1 MKYVFFFFSLI
12 TTTVAWSQARKL
24 DEVVGKALLQN
35 LQIQLAKNELAIS
48 NNNNYLGA
56 TGALPTVSLNA
67 SDIQNSIS
75 INQQLNNGN
84 TIKRDA
90 APANNLNVG
99 LQASVIV
106 YNGKRVY
113 AQRERLEELEKLS
126 EEQLRFQIQEVVANT
141 SSRYYDIVR
150 LQYFLRALR
159 QTILFSEQQVQII
172 ESRKEVGLANQ
183 ADLLQA
189 QIDLNQRKQELQTQE
204 LLLQQTKVDL
214 LNLLQEDP
222 TNAFVPADTLFEHK
236 NTYSIQQLIGGIS
249 NNPQLATANKLVQV
263 NEWLVKEATSQK
275 YPILRFNTGYN
286 YNRNQSAAGLFL
298 LNQNFGPFAGLAL
311 QVPIYNGSQA
321 KRQEKSAQLA
331 ATSSKIQE
339 QNTRQLLEASIVKVY
354 QAYQN
359 AVQQITT
366 EQQNFE
372 MTKSL
377 NELVLQRF
385 SLGQATILEVRA
397 AQQSFENA
405 AFRLINLNHAAKLAD
420 IEMKRLTGQL

>member
-12 TTTVAWSQARKL
+12 TTTVAWSQARQL

-67 SDIQNSIS
+67 SDVQNSIS

-204 LLLQQTKVDL
+204 LLL
-214 LNLLQEDP
+214 
-222 TNAFVPADTLFEHK
+222 
-236 NTYSIQQLIGGIS
+236 
-249 NNPQLATANKLVQV
+249 
-263 NEWLVKEATSQK
+263 
-275 YPILRFNTGYN
+275 R
-286 YNRNQSAAGLFL
+286 
-298 LNQNFGPFAGLAL
+298 
-311 QVPIYNGSQA
+311 
-321 KRQEKSAQLA
+321 
-331 ATSSKIQE
+331 
-339 QNTRQLLEASIVKVY
+339 
-354 QAYQN
+354 
-359 AVQQITT
+359 
-366 EQQNFE
+366 
-372 MTKSL
+372 
-377 NELVLQRF
+377 
-385 SLGQATILEVRA
+385 
-397 AQQSFENA
+397 
-405 AFRLINLNHAAKLAD
+405 
-420 IEMKRLTGQL
+420 